1 MGDGLYD
8 DGMMDA
14 GRVLSVPQFQQ
25 RVAQILN
32 VWSVPK
38 TGETHSFFSPK
49 ARARN
54 AEAVGQ
60 VPAEAGR
67 RQAPAL
73 ETLGHELKALGLQ
86 ISSTTG
92 RPEMFGP
99 RRWDRERVPAYDR
112 QYGSSGHQKMD
123 ATTFQCIESSGVCAL
138 VAHDHKHEHDLR
150 VQ

>member
-14 GRVLSVPQFQQ
+14 GRVLSVPQLKQ
-25 RVAQILN
+25 RVVQILN

-38 TGETHSFFSPK
+38 TGETHSCFPT
-49 ARARN
+49 ARVRN

-73 ETLGHELKALGLQ
+73 ETLGHGRKALGLQ

-92 RPEMFGP
+92 RPELFGP
-99 RRWDRERVPAYDR
+99 RRWHRERVPAYGR
-112 QYGSSGHQKMD
+112 QNDSSGLQ
-123 ATTFQCIESSGVCAL
+123 
-138 VAHDHKHEHDLR
+138 
-150 VQ
+150 